1 MDDKMV
7 QQILQT
13 VKAINLSVTGTSV
26 DGSGSQDDVK
36 EDPQIPYDQARGLA
50 TQNIAQSAAL
60 AVADGV
66 DMMRNVE
73 TIMTTAMGVAMAQWI
88 ANPANVLYEQII
100 QQASTQIAQAATNFT
115 KIATAASGALAD
127 FKPSA

>member
-1 MDDKMV
+1 MNDDMV
-7 QQILQT
+7 SQT
-13 VKAINLSVTGTSV
+13 LLAVNAINLSVTGTAV
-26 DGSGSQDDVK
+26 DTGDGESNAK

-60 AVADGV
+60 AISDGV

-88 ANPANVLYEQII
+88 ANPANVLYQQII
-100 QQASTQIAQAATNFT
+100 EQASAQIGQAATNFT
-115 KIATAASGALAD
+115 KIATAAQAALAE
-127 FKPSA
+127 FKPS